1 MAIIKQAKNTIIGVK
16 TDYQLQV
23 EGKIQKVA
31 DKINIEATVSDLIL
45 ASIKKVVGRG
55 GKS

>member
-16 TDYQLQV
+16 TDYHLQV